1 MSIGVVVLTVVH
13 VGLSV
18 VALLFGGVA
27 VARLAFVQQVPS
39 RAAAFLY
46 TAAAATVTGFLFP
59 FHGITPA
66 ILIGLVSCVVLIAT
80 LLARSR
86 AERRQ
91 RGWIQVFVCGV
102 VISEYLL
109 VFVAIAQAFGKI
121 PLLHALA
128 PTLKE
133 VPFLLAQGLALLM
146 FMVLAVL
153 ALRRRVMAG
162 SSLGAR

>member
-18 VALLFGGVA
+18 AALLLGGA
-27 VARLAFVQQVPS
+27 AIARFARQVS
-39 RAAAFLY
+39 LRASAFLY
-46 TAAAATVTGFLFP
+46 VAAGATVTGFMFP

-66 ILIGLVSCVVLIAT
+66 ILIGLVSSAVLIVT
-80 LLARSR
+80 LLVRVR

-91 RGWIQVFVCGV
+91 RRWMQVFVCGV

-109 VFVAIAQAFGKI
+109 VFVSIAQAFGKI

-133 VPFLLAQGLALLM
+133 APFVFAQGLAL
-146 FMVLAVL
+146 FTFIFIGALAWRHQ
-153 ALRRRVMAG
+153 A
-162 SSLGAR
+162 SDPIS

>member
-13 VGLSV
+13 VVLSIA
-18 VALLFGGVA
+18 ALLLGGVA
-27 VARLAFVQQVPS
+27 IARFVRQVPS
-39 RAAAFLY
+39 RAVAFLY
-46 TAAAATVTGFLFP
+46 VAAAATVTGFLFP

-66 ILIGLVSCVVLIAT
+66 ILIGLVSSIVLIVT
-80 LLARSR
+80 LLVRSR

-91 RGWIQVFVCGV
+91 RGWVQVFVGGV

-109 VFVAIAQAFGKI
+109 VFVAMAQAFGKI

-133 VPFLLAQGLALLM
+133 APFVLVQVLVLLT
-146 FMVLAVL
+146 FVVLAVL
-153 ALRRRVMAG
+153 AWRRQAPAYSG
-162 SSLGAR
+162 LGG

>member
-1 MSIGVVVLTVVH
+1 MSIGVVLLTVVH
-13 VGLSV
+13 VGLSI
-18 VALLFGGVA
+18 VALLLGGVA
-27 VARLAFVQQVPS
+27 VTRLAFARPVPS
-39 RAAAFLY
+39 RARAFLY
-46 TAAAATVTGFLFP
+46 TAAAATATGFLFP

-66 ILIGLVSCVVLIAT
+66 ILIGLVSSVVLIVT
-80 LLARSR
+80 LLARSS

-91 RGWIQVFVCGV
+91 RVWAHVFVCGV

-133 VPFLLAQGLALLM
+133 PPFFLTQGLALLM
-146 FMVLAVL
+146 FIVLAVM
-153 ALRRRVMAG
+153 ALRRRAIVLSGLG
-162 SSLGAR
+162 S